1 MNMSI
6 QNGTSR
12 RKLFSILY
20 KEVVEEMIKQSEIQ
34 NENVKTLL
42 DLIKDNPDLLILP
55 MVDGEVVAGDD
66 YSNWAGSF
74 GNSEVD
80 YIWNN
85 GEKIH
90 FRSTDFEEL
99 VEKEITRLEY
109 VGKRW
114 NRTVEEQAE
123 KNINDLEWQKVIV
136 VQIGLP

>member
-1 MNMSI
+1 MK
-6 QNGTSR
+6 T
-12 RKLFSILY
+12 
-20 KEVVEEMIKQSEIQ
+20 QSEIQ
-34 NENVKTLL
+34 KENVAELL
-42 DLIKDNPDLLILP
+42 NLIQDNPDLLILP

-66 YSNWAGSF
+66 FSNWAGSF
-74 GNSEVD
+74 GSSEVD

-85 GEKIH
+85 EEKIH

-109 VGKRW
+109 VGKHW